1 MKLRNSSGSYV
12 VPYLIGIRFEP
23 NYRLILKREEKLKR
37 ERNRLT
43 VGSSPMSAK
52 HSSFGLYI
60 PKIDPV
66 DTAASMLDEPS
77 SGSNTTM

>member
-1 MKLRNSSGSYV
+1 MKWETQ
-12 VPYLIGIRFEP
+12 GI
-23 NYRLILKREEKLKR
+23 
-37 ERNRLT
+37 T
-43 VGSSPMSAK
+43 VESSPISAR

-66 DTAASMLDEPS
+66 DTAASMLDDPS